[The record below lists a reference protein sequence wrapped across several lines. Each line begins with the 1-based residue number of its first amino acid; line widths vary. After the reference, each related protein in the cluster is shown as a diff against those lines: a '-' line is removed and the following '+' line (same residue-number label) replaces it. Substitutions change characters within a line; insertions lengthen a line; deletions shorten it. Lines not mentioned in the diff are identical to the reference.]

1 MNALK
6 TTAIVEDN
14 QHLRLKRKFKELEK
28 GTQVDLVIISQTTD
42 QEKNW
47 KKVLS
52 QIGTYSEEQLNGFA
66 DARKEINK
74 WQPKEF

>member
-14 QHLRLKRKFKELEK
+14 QHLRLIKKIRELEQ
-28 GTQVDLVIISQTTD
+28 GTEVDLVIISQKTN

-47 KKVLS
+47 KNVLS
-52 QIGTYSEEQLNGFA
+52 QIGTYSEEELNGFA
-66 DARKEINK
+66 EARKEFNK
-74 WQPKEF
+74 WQPREF

>member
-14 QHLRLKRKFKELEK
+14 QHLRLTKKIIELEQ
-28 GTQVDLVIISQTTD
+28 GTQVDLVIISQTSNK
-42 QEKNW
+42 EKNW
-47 KKVLS
+47 KTILS
-52 QIGTYSEEQLNGFA
+52 QIGTYSEEELSGFA
-66 DARKEINK
+66 EARKDFNK